1 MNHALGDPL
10 TIEPS
15 ELLDEVKVFQ
25 KHRPI
30 RSGGL
35 RILIIAHRRT
45 GILCHRCRRSKCGG
59 GQQSHNTKYWE
70 HAHDEVSPYS
80 NLMIR
85 ISCRWVS
92 RKHGTP
98 ATSPPRLHSAGRSSH
113 SDCSLVSVGEKSV
126 ASVTYGSRAI
136 TDTRCYSRCE

>member
-25 KHRPI
+25 KHRPF

-80 NLMIR
+80 NLM
-85 ISCRWVS
+85 SLGVAET
-92 RKHGTP
+92 HGTP
-98 ATSPPRLHSAGRSSH
+98 PASPPRLHSAAR
-113 SDCSLVSVGEKSV
+113 LWV
-126 ASVTYGSRAI
+126 RADHHARI
-136 TDTRCYSRCE
+136 AA

>member
-15 ELLDEVKVFQ
+15 ELLDEVKGFQ
-25 KHRPI
+25 KHRPF

-80 NLMIR
+80 NLMSLGVAETR
-85 ISCRWVS
+85 HAGAW
-92 RKHGTP
+92 
-98 ATSPPRLHSAGRSSH
+98 PPRVPSAARLRMANGKFRWQ
-113 SDCSLVSVGEKSV
+113 
-126 ASVTYGSRAI
+126 
-136 TDTRCYSRCE
+136 